1 MVTKISLKYGKGTL
15 DVNVPQKNL
24 MGILEPADLPGVPDE
39 LEEIRN
45 ALTNPIE
52 SEPLSVLAKGKENVV
67 ILVSDITR
75 PCPSSKLLPPIVE
88 ELNKAGVRDDQ
99 ITVVFGLGFH
109 RGHTREEQEQL
120 IGKEMFARLI
130 CLDHDRN
137 DCVHIGNT
145 SRGTPVEIFRKVAE
159 ADFLIATGNIE
170 FHYNAGYTAGDKALF
185 PGVCSQRSIE
195 ANHQTMI
202 YPGTETGKLEGNPMR
217 EDIEEAGGLAGIKF
231 IVNVVLNS
239 KKEIVKAVAGHRIK
253 AHREGVKWV
262 DKMYKRSI
270 PHPADVVIA
279 CCGGSP
285 KDINLYQAQKG
296 FENASY
302 AVRKGGII
310 ILVAECPE
318 HYGEPLFEEW
328 ITRAQ
333 SVEEPIK
340 WVQEKFV
347 LGAHKAVVFCQ
358 VLKEKE
364 GYLVSSMPD
373 EMAKNCFFHPFA
385 TVEEAVAK
393 ALEKQGQDA
402 KVLVM
407 PNANTTVPFIS
418 DNN

>member
-1 MVTKISLKYGKGTL
+1 MSTQISLKYGKGTL
-15 DVNVPQKNL
+15 EVAVPKENL

-39 LEEIRN
+39 LEEIRQ
-45 ALTNPIE
+45 ALANPIE
-52 SEPLSVLAKGKENVV
+52 SEPLAVMAKGKENVV

-75 PCPSSKLLPPIVE
+75 PSPSHKILPPIVE

-120 IGKEMFARLI
+120 VGKEMFARLR

-185 PGVCSQRSIE
+185 PGVCSQKSVE
-195 ANHQTMI
+195 ANHQSMI
-202 YPGTETGKLEGNPMR
+202 HPGTETGKLEGNPMR
-217 EDIEEAGGLAGIKF
+217 EDIEEAGGLAGVKF

-262 DKMYKRSI
+262 DTMYKRSI
-270 PHPADVVIA
+270 PHLADIVIA
-279 CCGGSP
+279 SSGGSP

-318 HYGEPLFEEW
+318 HYGEPLFEDW

-333 SVEEPIK
+333 SVDDPIK

-358 VLKEKE
+358 VLKEKD
-364 GYLVSSMPD
+364 GYLVSEMPED
-373 EMAKNCFFHPFA
+373 MVKNCFFHPAA
-385 TVEEAVAK
+385 TVEEALEQ
-393 ALEKQGQDA
+393 ALEKLGRDA
-402 KVLVM
+402 KILVM
-407 PNANTTVPFIS
+407 PNANTTVPFVAK
-418 DNN
+418 NN